1 MTKHTPGPWKIF
13 QGWGADKSRP
23 IIVDSVPDVDGKFV
37 GNCICYAASTNPDM
51 EANTS
56 LIAAAPDM
64 LAAIQGAMRIVSL
77 WNGRE
82 VPEDHEHYE
91 ENKALFMMQEKFLE
105 VIAKAEG
112 K

>member
-1 MTKHTPGPWKIF
+1 MAKHTPGPWKIF
-13 QGWGADKSRP
+13 EGRGADSRRP
-23 IIVDSVPDVDGKFV
+23 VIVDSVPDVDGKFV
-37 GNCICYAASTNPDM
+37 GNSICYLTSTNPDIH
-51 EANTS
+51 ANAR